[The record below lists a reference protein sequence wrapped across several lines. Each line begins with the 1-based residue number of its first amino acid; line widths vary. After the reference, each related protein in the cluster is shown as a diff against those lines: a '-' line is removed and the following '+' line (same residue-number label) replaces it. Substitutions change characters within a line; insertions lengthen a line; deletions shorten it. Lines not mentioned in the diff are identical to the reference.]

1 MIRLFT
7 PHCLTADTLISPD
20 EKQIHYLKHVM
31 RLQEGACVALFNGKD
46 GTWSARYH
54 TVGKKGAQLIVTE
67 QIADQQSR
75 ERCILCPAL
84 IKKENMDL
92 VLQKATELGVTEI
105 RPVITTRTVVRQLNT
120 ARGEAI
126 ITEACEQ
133 CERNDIPLLYPP
145 QTLPALLSA
154 LTPDITV
161 IHLAERESS
170 SAKLS
175 PDMIPAFIVGPEGGF
190 TPEEN
195 ALIQAHPTT
204 RVIHLGTTVLRAETA
219 SLAVLSAWQFRL
231 F

>member
-7 PHCLTADTLISPD
+7 PQHLTADALISPD

-31 RLQEGACVALFNGKD
+31 RLQEGERVALFNSKD
-46 GTWSARYH
+46 GTWVADYH
-54 TVGKKGAQLIVTE
+54 TVGKKGAQLVVTE
-67 QIADQQSR
+67 KIAEQQNR

-84 IKKENMDL
+84 IKKENMDF

-105 RPVITTRTVVRQLNT
+105 RPVITARTVVRQMNM

-133 CERNDIPLLYPP
+133 CERNDIPALYPP
-145 QTLPALLSA
+145 QTLTALLSA
-154 LTPDITV
+154 FTPDVTV
-161 IHLAERESS
+161 IHLAERQAS

-175 PDMIPAFIVGPEGGF
+175 PDMIPAFIIGPEGGF
-190 TPEEN
+190 TSEEN
-195 ALIQAHPTT
+195 TLIQAHPAT

-219 SLAVLSAWQFRL
+219 ALATLSAWQFRL